1 MKKSL
6 LALAVLGAFAGVASA
21 QSTVTLFGVVDLNA
35 RQTKNGSNDSL
46 NTLSTDGNASSRL
59 GFRGVEDL
67 GGGLSAGF
75 WLEAG
80 LNADVGTAGGGNGLF
95 NNNAPSAASGATP
108 AAAAGSPGAFFNRR
122 STVSLLGGWG
132 EIRLGRDYTPAFWN
146 TTIFDPFG
154 TNGVA
159 QFTNLS
165 INGLGTLGSQSYV
178 RANNTI
184 GYFLPSNL
192 GGLYGQIQT
201 SAGEGV
207 GAGIGDAN
215 KQTSGRIGYAA
226 GPFNIAVSHGQTKTL
241 PNNWK
246 HTNLAGSWNFGF
258 MNLMGQYDLQK
269 AGSREQKTYLLGTV
283 VPLGQGEFK
292 FAYVKADQSGG
303 GFDGADADQ
312 IGVGYVYNLSKRTA
326 MYGHFARIKNKNAQ
340 AAFAVPGGSG
350 SAANDTSRGFEV
362 GVRHSF

>member
-6 LALAVLGAFAGVASA
+6 LALAVLGTFAGVASA

-35 RQTKNGSNDSL
+35 RQTKNGSNEAL

-80 LNADVGTAGGGNGLF
+80 LAADTGNMGSSNGLT
-95 NNNAPSAASGATP
+95 APTNGSANI
-108 AAAAGSPGAFFNRR
+108 FNRR

-132 EIRLGRDYTPAFWN
+132 ELRLGRDYTPGFWN
-146 TTIFDPFG
+146 TTVFDPFG
-154 TNGVA
+154 TNGVGA
-159 QFTNLS
+159 FTNLS
-165 INGLGTLGSQSYV
+165 INPGNLGTNANVSYV
-178 RANNTI
+178 RANNSI

-192 GGLYGQIQT
+192 GGLYGQVQT
-201 SAGEGV
+201 SAQEGPTV
-207 GAGIGDAN
+207 NGN
-215 KQTSGRIGYAA
+215 KQTAFRVGYAA
-226 GPFNIAVSHGQTKTL
+226 GPFNVAATAQKTETGV
-241 PNNWK
+241 NDWK
-246 HTNLAGSWNFGF
+246 HNNVAGSWNFGF
-258 MNLMGQYDLQK
+258 MNLMAQYDWQD
-269 AGSREQKTYLLGTV
+269 AGPREQKTYLVGTV

-292 FAYVKADQSGG
+292 FAYSKADQSGA

-312 IGVGYVYNLSKRTA
+312 IAVGYVYNLSKRTA
-326 MYGHFARIKNKNAQ
+326 MYGHFSRIKNKNAL
-340 AAFAVPGGSG
+340 ATFAVPGGSG

>member
-6 LALAVLGAFAGVASA
+6 LALAVLGAFAGVASD

-46 NTLSTDGNASSRL
+46 STLSTDGNASSRL

-80 LNADVGTAGGGNGLF
+80 LNADVGTIGGGNGNF
-95 NNNAPSAASGATP
+95 NGN
-108 AAAAGSPGAFFNRR
+108 AAAGTALAGSPGATFNRR

-132 EIRLGRDYTPAFWN
+132 EVRLGRDYTPAFWN
-146 TTIFDPFG
+146 TTVFDPFG

-159 QFTNLS
+159 AFTNVS
-165 INGLGTLGSQSYV
+165 INGLGTAGANVYV
-178 RANNTI
+178 RANNTV

-192 GGLYGQIQT
+192 GGLYGQVQV
-201 SAGEGV
+201 SAAEGST
-207 GAGIGDAN
+207 ATNLSN
-215 KQTSGRIGYAA
+215 KTTSGRIGYAA
-226 GPFNIAVSHGQTKTL
+226 GPFNIAASYGISKTE
-241 PNNWK
+241 PDEWK
-246 HTNLAGSWNFGF
+246 HWNVAGSWNFGF
-258 MNLMGQYDLQK
+258 LNLMAQYDMQE
-269 AGSREQKTYLLGTV
+269 AGAREQKTFLIGTV

-292 FAYVKADQSGG
+292 FAYSKADQSGG

-326 MYGHFARIKNKNAQ
+326 MYGHYARIKNKNAL
-340 AAFAVPGGSG
+340 ANFVVPGGAG
-350 SAANDTSRGFEV
+350 SAANNTSKGFEV
-362 GVRHSF
+362 GLRHSF

>member
-6 LALAVLGAFAGVASA
+6 LALAVLGTFAGVASA

-35 RQTKNGSNDSL
+35 RQVKNGSNESL
-46 NTLSTDGNASSRL
+46 KTLSTDGNASSRL

-67 GGGLSAGF
+67 GGGLSAAF

-80 LNADVGTAGGGNGLF
+80 LNADVGTAGGGNGSY
-95 NNNAPSAASGATP
+95 NAN
-108 AAAAGSPGAFFNRR
+108 AAATGAVAGSPGAFFNRR
-122 STVSLLGGWG
+122 STVALLGGWG
-132 EIRLGRDYTPAFWN
+132 ELRLGRDYTPAFWN

-159 QFTNLS
+159 AFTNLS
-165 INGLGTLGSQSYV
+165 INGLGTLGSNSYV

-192 GGLYGQIQT
+192 GGLYGQVQT
-201 SAGEGV
+201 SAGEGNGTV
-207 GAGIGDAN
+207 GDSN

-226 GPFNIAVSHGQTKTL
+226 GPFNVAVSHGQTKTL
-241 PNNWK
+241 PDNWK
-246 HTNLAGSWNFGF
+246 HSNVAGSWNFGF
-258 MNLMGQYDLQK
+258 LNLMAQYDILK
-269 AGSREQKTYLLGTV
+269 AGTREQKTYLIGTV

-292 FAYVKADQSGG
+292 FAYAKADQDGTTAAL
-303 GFDGADADQ
+303 DGADADQ

-326 MYGHFARIKNKNAQ
+326 MYGHYARIKNKNTT
-340 AAFAVPGGSG
+340 AAFAIGGGAG
-350 SAANDTSRGFEV
+350 SAAGATSKGFEV

>member
-6 LALAVLGAFAGVASA
+6 LALAVLGTFAGVASA

-35 RQTKNGSNDSL
+35 RQTKNGSNDAL

-80 LNADVGTAGGGNGLF
+80 LRGDVGTLGGANGGFNGN
-95 NNNAPSAASGATP
+95 
-108 AAAAGSPGAFFNRR
+108 AAGTNLSGTPGAAFNRR

-132 EIRLGRDYTPAFWN
+132 ELRLGRDYTPAFWN
-146 TTIFDPFG
+146 TTVFDPFG

-159 QFTNLS
+159 AFTNLS
-165 INGLGTLGSQSYV
+165 INGLGTAANGSYV
-178 RANNTI
+178 RVNNSI

-201 SAGEGV
+201 SAGEGST
-207 GAGIGDAN
+207 AINQAN
-215 KQTSGRIGYAA
+215 KHSAGRIGYAA
-226 GPFNIAVSHGQTKTL
+226 GPFNIAGSYGVTDTAPDK
-241 PNNWK
+241 WK
-246 HTNLAGSWNFGF
+246 HWNIAGSWNFGF
-258 MNLMGQYDLQK
+258 MNLMAQYDMQD
-269 AGSREQKTYLLGTV
+269 AGPREQKTYLIGTV

-292 FAYVKADQSGG
+292 FSYAKADQSGG
-303 GFDGADADQ
+303 GFGGADADQ

-340 AAFAVPGGSG
+340 ANFVVPDGFG

-362 GVRHSF
+362 GLRHSF